1 MPTTAQSDG
10 GDRTCDSL
18 AEAWRTLFTAHR
30 DAHVPA
36 PNDGLERVSKPR
48 AFRVRVSG
56 AKRFA
61 FGEECARVAARGNA
75 LGARVTCSFYDA
87 STGRFFGTTTSG
99 ATVPIALPAAL
110 SRDAT
115 EGDGASESARGD
127 LRWSFAMGKDP
138 TLSSR
143 PARLGAGRP

>member
-18 AEAWRTLFTAHR
+18 AEAWRTFFTTHR

-36 PNDGLERVSKPR
+36 PNDGLERVSKPG

-61 FGEECARVAARGNA
+61 FGEGHRH
-75 LGARVTCSFYDA
+75 SF
-87 STGRFFGTTTSG
+87 
-99 ATVPIALPAAL
+99 
-110 SRDAT
+110 
-115 EGDGASESARGD
+115 EQ
-127 LRWSFAMGKDP
+127 
-138 TLSSR
+138 
-143 PARLGAGRP
+143 